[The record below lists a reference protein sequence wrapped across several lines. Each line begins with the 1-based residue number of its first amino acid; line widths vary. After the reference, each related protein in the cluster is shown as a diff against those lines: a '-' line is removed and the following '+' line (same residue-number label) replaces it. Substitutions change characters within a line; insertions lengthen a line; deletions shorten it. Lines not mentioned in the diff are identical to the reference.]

1 MKKENWQLDTKY
13 LALVDDILSNE
24 QFKKLDNY
32 IQHHNSTR
40 MMHCISVSYASY
52 QIAEKLH
59 LDVKSIARAGLLHD
73 LFYYDWRET
82 KFNLGSHAFM
92 HPRIAV
98 RNAEKITSLNE
109 KEKDIILKHMWGFTL
124 ARPKYAES
132 YIVSFVD
139 DYEAVSEYCKSLMKK
154 PLVKK
159 ILRR

>member
-1 MKKENWQLDTKY
+1 M
-13 LALVDDILSNE
+13 I
-24 QFKKLDNY
+24 
-32 IQHHNSTR
+32 
-40 MMHCISVSYASY
+40 HCISVSYASY

-59 LDVKSIARAGLLHD
+59 LDTRSIARAGLLHD

-92 HPRIAV
+92 HPRIAL

-139 DYEAVSEYCKSLMKK
+139 DYEAVGEYFKSLLKK
-154 PLVKK
+154 NTSEKDIKEVAY
-159 ILRR
+159 